1 MSREK
6 ESGRQNEQREKKV
19 AVTLWHR
26 KHTHTH
32 TYTLHNFSTRPDVHH
47 FMSLHLP
54 VLNLIFLPSHTHHC
68 LLAVF
73 RHRIL
78 RMLTINPPF
87 KKLDLLPSP
96 LNTEALVEQLWKMMK
111 SVLQLG

>member
-1 MSREK
+1 
-6 ESGRQNEQREKKV
+6 
-19 AVTLWHR
+19 
-26 KHTHTH
+26 
-32 TYTLHNFSTRPDVHH
+32 
-47 FMSLHLP
+47 MSLHLP
-54 VLNLIFLPSHTHHC
+54 VLNLIFLPSHTHHG